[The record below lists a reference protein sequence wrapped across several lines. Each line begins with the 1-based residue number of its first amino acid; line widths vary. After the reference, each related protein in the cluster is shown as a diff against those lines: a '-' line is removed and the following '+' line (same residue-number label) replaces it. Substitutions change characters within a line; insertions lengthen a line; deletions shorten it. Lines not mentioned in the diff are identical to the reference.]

1 MPLRGATMTS
11 ETGHHQTTPPST
23 IIPLDPERE
32 LKVALKHLEMIQD
45 VKREAGRKSL
55 VLRSSSILITSTIF
69 VLAPEDANPIYFIVP
84 IFPIM
89 CFWTLDAYNI
99 RQIRRLGEKYDEVR
113 EKYFLGEVLSMKYKM
128 YLVES
133 SDIWIDQLD
142 EFNDEKT
149 TFGEPELLV
158 FYTPIIAFI
167 LFYFLYQTISSD
179 IIMNMITDLYIAV
192 TDFYNKYF
200 N

>member
-1 MPLRGATMTS
+1 MTS
-11 ETGHHQTTPPST
+11 ETKHHRTTRPST
-23 IIPLDPERE
+23 IIPLDTEGE

-55 VLRSSSILITSTIF
+55 VIRSSSILITSTIF
-69 VLAPEDANPIYFIVP
+69 VAAPEDANPIYFIVP

-113 EKYFLGEVLSMKYKM
+113 EGYFLGEVLSMRFKE
-128 YLVES
+128 YLIES
-133 SDIWIDQLD
+133 GDIWIDRLD
-142 EFNDEKT
+142 EFDDGKT
-149 TFGEPELLV
+149 VLGEPELFV
-158 FYTPIIAFI
+158 FYISIIAFI

-179 IIMNMITDLYIAV
+179 ALMHILSELRIAV
-192 TDFYNKYF
+192 TNLYNKYF
-200 N
+200 D